1 MLWKRCEGKWFF
13 RLTLALF
20 FAASLMLATG
30 LAFGGCAANDGGTDE
45 AGEATSFTPFA
56 EGLNYE
62 EQGNWYSLPESP
74 TADIDVFV
82 VYPTVVDDEEEAPY
96 VMDVNSPK
104 LAADVQFF
112 TERSLAPILDGLD
125 VNVYIPKYRQFN
137 ASGYM
142 GTYFIK
148 ANNDYLSYPR
158 ADIYN
163 AYDYYLNNL
172 SNRRDHIVISHS
184 QGSALAL
191 MLLSDYAGKYE
202 PKEMRSRM
210 KAAYMPGWGLT
221 DTVLMN
227 SPYLATTT
235 PDDVNTLI
243 SWNAATEEEATGDY
257 DRFTWGNETTRST
270 NPVSWTAD
278 AKRVSAKDNPTSI
291 VDDKNGGV
299 KREEFWTGAKVVRPT
314 DMGGTF
320 AGEVVLI
327 DRKASEWL
335 TKDEKTFLDDINLGS
350 AHCQDLQFFAGS
362 IRENIKQR
370 VGVKEKEGAKVEV
383 S

>member
-1 MLWKRCEGKWFF
+1 MLVAG
-13 RLTLALF
+13 LAL
-20 FAASLMLATG
+20 
-30 LAFGGCAANDGGTDE
+30 GGCAASDGSSGDADE

-56 EGLNYE
+56 EGLDYG

-82 VYPTVVDDEEEAPY
+82 IYPTVVGDENEAPY
-96 VMDVNSPK
+96 VMDVSSPNM
-104 LAADVQFF
+104 AAGVRFF
-112 TERSLAPILDGLD
+112 AERALAPILDGLD

-137 ASGYM
+137 ASGYRD
-142 GTYFIK
+142 TSFVK
-148 ANNDYLSYPR
+148 ANSAYLSYPR

-172 SNRRDHIVISHS
+172 SGGRDHIVISHS

-221 DTVLMN
+221 DAVLTG
-227 SPYLATTT
+227 SPYLPTAT
-235 PDDVNTLI
+235 PDDVSTLI

-278 AKRVSAKDNPTSI
+278 TKRASAKDNLVSI

-299 KREEFWTGAKVVRPT
+299 K
-314 DMGGTF
+314 
-320 AGEVVLI
+320 
-327 DRKASEWL
+327 
-335 TKDEKTFLDDINLGS
+335 
-350 AHCQDLQFFAGS
+350 Q
-362 IRENIKQR
+362 
-370 VGVKEKEGAKVEV
+370 
-383 S
+383 